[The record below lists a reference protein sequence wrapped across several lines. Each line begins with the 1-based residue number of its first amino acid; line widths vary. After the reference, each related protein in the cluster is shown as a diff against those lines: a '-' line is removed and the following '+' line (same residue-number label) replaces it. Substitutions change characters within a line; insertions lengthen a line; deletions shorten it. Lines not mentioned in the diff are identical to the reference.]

1 MTAKDEDNLVICEL
15 CKKKF
20 HIEKTVALLTD
31 PKKTDF
37 FYRMGIDSVVCA
49 ITAITGIIEQQA
61 FVDKITTLIP
71 IGEGRVNIAEVPIP
85 DTSPAAGKKLWEI
98 NLPKEVI
105 VGCILRGDTTMV
117 PRGDTRILSGDMLV
131 LISSDKQEMAHWH
144 TYCSS
149 PGYRSFLSSGCR
161 LYSSLP
167 PSLTWFHNT
176 WKYIVFHE
184 KKGGIHIRVAFFHAA
199 QQPDRPVCMGLG
211 SSCGGRSFC
220 TGRTA
225 HLCSGTV

>member
-1 MTAKDEDNLVICEL
+1 MKTKVLLVGGRSKAKSLAISLINKGYLVTVINDTLEDCVKLSEIDRLTVIHGDGTRPFVLEDASAQDADIAIAMTAKDEDNLVICEL

-20 HIEKTVALLTD
+20 QVKKTVALLTD

-37 FYRMGIDSVVCA
+37 FYKMGIDSVVCA

-85 DTSPAAGKKLWEI
+85 GTSPAVDKKLWEI

-117 PRGDTRILSGDMLV
+117 PRGDTRILAGDMLV
-131 LISSDKQEMAHWH
+131 LISSDKQEMAAI
-144 TYCSS
+144 
-149 PGYRSFLSSGCR
+149 LE
-161 LYSSLP
+161 L
-167 PSLTWFHNT
+167 
-176 WKYIVFHE
+176 
-184 KKGGIHIRVAFFHAA
+184 
-199 QQPDRPVCMGLG
+199 
-211 SSCGGRSFC
+211 
-220 TGRTA
+220 TGR
-225 HLCSGTV
+225 